1 VVSFDNREEVTMNVG
16 KILSALTVGAFIVL
30 AAPTQGVKALP
41 RIDPNPVF
49 ASREK
54 MTIEVSSQRS
64 HVKHRHW
71 RHRGGRHPFY
81 GSRH

>member
-1 VVSFDNREEVTMNVG
+1 MNVR
-16 KILSALTVGAFIVL
+16 KTLCALTVGGIIVL
-30 AAPTQGVKALP
+30 AGPPEGAKALP

-49 ASREK
+49 AAREK
-54 MTIEVSSQRS
+54 MTIEVSSQPS
-64 HVKHRHW
+64 HVKHRNW